1 MEIFIRAVKHK
12 KGGIKTGKKRNKII
26 PVQKGHDST
35 HRRNKGLNQDIIG
48 TSKRVWRRNKVKKS
62 MNSLLS

>member
-35 HRRNKGLNQDIIG
+35 QEKQRTQPRHYWNF
-48 TSKRVWRRNKVKKS
+48 
-62 MNSLLS
+62 